1 MANGVVYVSSEDGG
15 TYGYDAAGSLGCSA
29 SGAAKTCSPLWGRG
43 HRLRQRRIACHRHGV
58 LFINDSGA
66 GQARQLRS
74 VRPRGAEITVE
85 QYRHPAYHRLV
96 ISSSHASSADIDF
109 ATGAPIDGAEEPVW
123 IHGAASRKQCTDP
136 AKVPLRRTVDEL
148 VGAWLAE
155 HPREDYELVVAHTH
169 GHHDHRDGDPQFAG
183 RPHATVVGHTAE
195 EVRSFYGFSEW
206 PGQIVSFDL
215 GGRVLELTATP
226 GHHPASI
233 TVYDPWT
240 GFLLTGDTIMPG
252 RLYAKEYADF
262 LQSLERLVEFAA
274 RRSITRVLGCH
285 IEMSRAP
292 GHDYPAGSAYQPDE
306 VPLRLPA
313 GRITD
318 IRDAAA
324 RAATKPGVYVHGD
337 FIIWNGG
344 QRLAPMLGQAVR
356 LIAHNRANRKQ
367 ARRRR
372 GAKLGGAGDGRSDPA
387 GPDDRRGHGD
397 VIDSVTSQR
406 VSSPPSGPWSGPLR
420 SGSRRDR
427 GYSSGSR
434 TGAVSAA

>member
-1 MANGVVYVSSEDGG
+1 M
-15 TYGYDAAGSLGCSA
+15 
-29 SGAAKTCSPLWGRG
+29 
-43 HRLRQRRIACHRHGV
+43 
-58 LFINDSGA
+58 
-66 GQARQLRS
+66 
-74 VRPRGAEITVE
+74 
-85 QYRHPAYHRLV
+85 
-96 ISSSHASSADIDF
+96 ISSSHAGSADIDF
-109 ATGAPIDGAEEPVW
+109 AVGAPIDGAEEPAW
-123 IHGAASRKQCTDP
+123 IHGAASRKQCTDPAIQVHQSDRHTFILRVSKAASFEAPFIFLLFGNERAVLFDTGPSADP

-183 RPHATVVGHTAE
+183 RPHTTVVGHTAD

-226 GHHPASI
+226 GHHRASI

-274 RRSITRVLGCH
+274 QRNVTRVLGCH

-292 GHDYPAGSAYQPDE
+292 GHDYPAGNAYQPDE

-313 GRITD
+313 GRIAD
-318 IRDAAA
+318 ICDAA
-324 RAATKPGVYVHGD
+324 RAATKPGVYVHED

-344 QRLAPMLGQAVR
+344 QRLAPMLGQAAR
-356 LIAHNRANRKQ
+356 LIAYNRANRKQ
-367 ARRRR
+367 ARR
-372 GAKLGGAGDGRSDPA
+372 DTP
-387 GPDDRRGHGD
+387 
-397 VIDSVTSQR
+397 
-406 VSSPPSGPWSGPLR
+406 
-420 SGSRRDR
+420 
-427 GYSSGSR
+427 
-434 TGAVSAA
+434 